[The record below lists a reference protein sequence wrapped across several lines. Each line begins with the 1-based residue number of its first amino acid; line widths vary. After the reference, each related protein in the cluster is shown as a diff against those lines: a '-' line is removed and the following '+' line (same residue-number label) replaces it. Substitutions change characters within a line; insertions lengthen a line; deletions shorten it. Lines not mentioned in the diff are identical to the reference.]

1 MRVKN
6 ILIPTDGSDY
16 SKTAQDYGIYLARK
30 LGARLTGLFIMDLKI
45 IQDPLFDDI
54 SGFMGLSSTREIY
67 PFIEKG
73 MEERADSILEDFD
86 ERCKKEGIDP
96 ELKKIRGI
104 VDEMII
110 EKGEDA
116 DCIILAQRGEHYS
129 LTDGGL
135 LGSTSESVVR
145 KTGKPVLV
153 TPLDFKEIRKVG
165 LAYDGGPHAERALK
179 IAAEL
184 SVTLESTLT
193 VLIITGDDEEAQILG
208 EKIGSFLDPYDVQMS
223 LEIRSGKEEQE
234 IVRFSGEGMVDL
246 LVMGAYG
253 HSRIRKFILGSTT
266 SYVIRKSEIPVLLIR

>member
-1 MRVKN
+1 MKVKN

-30 LGARLTGLFIMDLKI
+30 LGAELTGLFIMDLKI

-54 SGFMGLSSTREIY
+54 SGFMGLSSTRESY

-73 MEERADSILEDFD
+73 MDERADSILGDFD
-86 ERCKKEGIDP
+86 ERCKKEGITP
-96 ELKKIRGI
+96 GLKKLRGI

-110 EKGEDA
+110 EEGEDA

-165 LAYDGGPHAERALK
+165 LAYDGGSHAERALR

-184 SVTLESTLT
+184 SITLASTLT
-193 VLIITGDDEEAQILG
+193 VLIITGDDEQAGILG
-208 EKIGSFLDPYDVQMS
+208 KKVGSFLDPYDVALS
-223 LEIRSGKEEQE
+223 LEIRGGKEEQE
-234 IVRFSGEGMVDL
+234 IVRFSGEGVVDL

-253 HSRIRKFILGSTT
+253 HSRIRKLILGSTT

>member
-1 MRVKN
+1 MRVKR
-6 ILIPTDGSDY
+6 ILIPTDGSEY

-30 LGARLTGLFIMDLKI
+30 LGAELTGLFIMDLKI

-73 MEERADSILEDFD
+73 MDERADSILGDFD
-86 ERCKKEGIDP
+86 ERCKQQGITP
-96 ELKKIRGI
+96 GLKKLRGI

-110 EKGEDA
+110 EEGEDA

-153 TPLDFKEIRKVG
+153 TPLEFKEIRKVG
-165 LAYDGGPHAERALK
+165 LAYDGGPHAERALT

-184 SVTLESTLT
+184 TITLESTLT
-193 VLIITGDDEEAQILG
+193 VLIITGDDEQAEILG
-208 EKIGSFLDPYDVQMS
+208 KKVTSFLEPYDIALS
-223 LEIRSGKEEQE
+223 LEIRGGKEEQE
-234 IVRFSGEGMVDL
+234 IVRFSGEGVVDL

>member
-1 MRVKN
+1 MRVKR
-6 ILIPTDGSDY
+6 ILIPTDGSEY

-30 LGARLTGLFIMDLKI
+30 LGAELTGLFIMDLKI

-73 MEERADSILEDFD
+73 MDERADSILGDFD
-86 ERCKKEGIDP
+86 ERCKQQGITP
-96 ELKKIRGI
+96 GLKKLRGI

-110 EKGEDA
+110 EEGEDA

-153 TPLDFKEIRKVG
+153 TPLEFKEIRKVG
-165 LAYDGGPHAERALK
+165 LAYDGGPHAERALT

-184 SVTLESTLT
+184 TMTLASTLT
-193 VLIITGDDEEAQILG
+193 VLIITGDDEQAEILG
-208 EKIGSFLDPYDVQMS
+208 KKVTSFLEPYDIALS
-223 LEIRSGKEEQE
+223 LEIRGGKEEQE
-234 IVRFSGEGMVDL
+234 IVRFSGEGVVDL

>member
-1 MRVKN
+1 MRVKR
-6 ILIPTDGSDY
+6 ILIPTDGSEY

-30 LGARLTGLFIMDLKI
+30 LGAELTGLFIMDLKI

-54 SGFMGLSSTREIY
+54 SGFMGISSTREIY

-73 MEERADSILEDFD
+73 MDERADSILGDFD
-86 ERCKKEGIDP
+86 ERCKQQGITP
-96 ELKKIRGI
+96 GLKKLRGI

-110 EKGEDA
+110 EEGEDA

-153 TPLDFKEIRKVG
+153 TPLEFKEIRKVG
-165 LAYDGGPHAERALK
+165 LAYDGGPHAERALT

-184 SVTLESTLT
+184 TMTLASTLT
-193 VLIITGDDEEAQILG
+193 VLIITGDDEQAEILG
-208 EKIGSFLDPYDVQMS
+208 KKVTSFLEPYDIALS
-223 LEIRSGKEEQE
+223 LEIRGGKEEQE
-234 IVRFSGEGMVDL
+234 IVRFSGEGVVDL

-266 SYVIRKSEIPVLLIR
+266 SYVIRKSGIPVLLIR

>member
-16 SKTAQDYGIYLARK
+16 SKTAQNYGIYLARK

-73 MEERADSILEDFD
+73 MEERADSILGDFD
-86 ERCKKEGIDP
+86 ERCKKGGIDP
-96 ELKKIRGI
+96 ELKKIRGV

-110 EKGEDA
+110 EEGEGA

-129 LTDGGL
+129 LTGGGL

-153 TPLDFKEIRKVG
+153 TPLEFKEIRRVG
-165 LAYDGGPHAERALK
+165 LAYDGGPHAEKALK

-184 SVTLESTLT
+184 SLTLESTLT
-193 VLIITGDDEEAQILG
+193 VLIITGDDEQAKNLG
-208 EKIGSFLDPYDVQMS
+208 EKVASFLDPYDLQMS

-234 IVRFSGEGMVDL
+234 IVRFSGEGVVDL

-266 SYVIRKSEIPVLLIR
+266 AYVIRKSDIPVLLIR

>member
-1 MRVKN
+1 MRVKR
-6 ILIPTDGSDY
+6 ILIPTDGSEY

-30 LGARLTGLFIMDLKI
+30 LGAELTGLFIMDLKI

-73 MEERADSILEDFD
+73 MDERADSILGDFD
-86 ERCKKEGIDP
+86 ERCKQQGITP
-96 ELKKIRGI
+96 GLKKLRGI

-110 EKGEDA
+110 EEGEDA

-153 TPLDFKEIRKVG
+153 TPLEFKEIRKVG
-165 LAYDGGPHAERALK
+165 LAYDGGPHAERALT

-184 SVTLESTLT
+184 TITLASTLT
-193 VLIITGDDEEAQILG
+193 VLIITGDDEQAEILG
-208 EKIGSFLDPYDVQMS
+208 KKVTSFLDSYDIALS
-223 LEIRSGKEEQE
+223 LEIRGGKEEQE
-234 IVRFSGEGMVDL
+234 IVRFSGEGVVDL

>member
-6 ILIPTDGSDY
+6 ILIPTDGSEY
-16 SKTAQDYGIYLARK
+16 SKTAQNYGIYLARK

-86 ERCKKEGIDP
+86 ERCKREGIDP
-96 ELKKIRGI
+96 GLKKIRGI

-110 EKGEDA
+110 EEGEGA

-129 LTDGGL
+129 LTGGGL

-153 TPLDFKEIRKVG
+153 TPLEFKEIRKVG

-184 SVTLESTLT
+184 SLSLESTLT
-193 VLIITGDDEEAQILG
+193 VLIITGDDEEARILG
-208 EKIGSFLDPYDVQMS
+208 EKVGSFLEPYDLQMS

-234 IVRFSGEGMVDL
+234 IVRFSCEGVVDL

-266 SYVIRKSEIPVLLIR
+266 SYVIRKTEIPVLLIR

>member
-1 MRVKN
+1 MRVKR
-6 ILIPTDGSDY
+6 ILIPTDGSEY

-30 LGARLTGLFIMDLKI
+30 LGAELTGLFIMDLKI

-73 MEERADSILEDFD
+73 MDERADSILGDFD
-86 ERCKKEGIDP
+86 ERCKQQGITP
-96 ELKKIRGI
+96 GLKKLRGI

-110 EKGEDA
+110 EEGENA

-153 TPLDFKEIRKVG
+153 TPLEFKEIRKVG
-165 LAYDGGPHAERALK
+165 LAYDGGPHAERALT

-184 SVTLESTLT
+184 TITLASTLT
-193 VLIITGDDEEAQILG
+193 VLIITGDDEQAEILG
-208 EKIGSFLDPYDVQMS
+208 KKVTSFLDSYDIALS
-223 LEIRSGKEEQE
+223 LEIRGGKEEQE
-234 IVRFSGEGMVDL
+234 IVRFSGEGVVDL